1 MQKSNR
7 KAEMKLPTV
16 KNRRLTKDE
25 WARRGHS
32 IYRRR
37 VLPKLAGERKGRMVA
52 VDIDTADFEVADDTL
67 TAANSLLA
75 RHPRAKIW
83 LEQIGFR
90 TAVRMGAWNDRE
102 NEK

>member
-1 MQKSNR
+1 M
-7 KAEMKLPTV
+7 V
-16 KNRRLTKDE
+16 KNRRLNKEE

-37 VLPKLAGERKGRMVA
+37 ILPKLAGEKKGRVVA
-52 VDIDTADFEVADDTL
+52 IDIDTADFHVADDTL

-75 RHPRAKIW
+75 RHPRARIW

-90 TAVRMGAWNDRE
+90 TAVRMGAWDRRVIR
-102 NEK
+102 